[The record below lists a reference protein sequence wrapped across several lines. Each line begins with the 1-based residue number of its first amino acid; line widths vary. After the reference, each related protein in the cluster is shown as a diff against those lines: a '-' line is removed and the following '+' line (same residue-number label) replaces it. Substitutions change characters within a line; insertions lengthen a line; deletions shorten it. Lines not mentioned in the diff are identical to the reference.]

1 MTPWRERLL
10 AGSTPMAKRDAA
22 LAERDHAHRPL
33 LNIVGGVC
41 LAFGAASALFLV
53 AIVFIAISG
62 LADAFDGIVA
72 RVQEKSSRFG
82 DFLDHC
88 ADRAGDSLL
97 AACWL
102 VSNGVRIELAMAGI
116 IMTML
121 NGYIGTQI
129 EATYGVRSYESVG
142 RGEFVL
148 AIIVLPI
155 ISYILF
161 TNGWSAMHFAGLT
174 VAEWLAAMLLVAAVF
189 GVRPALPRRCPAG
202 AFVTER
208 TPITD
213 DPVILAPE
221 PRAASER
228 FRRRAV
234 SVLSRCRGADAAGDR
249 ARTAIR
255 GAFAS
260 FRIAIRR
267 RSTPR

>member
-1 MTPWRERLL
+1 MHPWRERL
-10 AGSTPMAKRDAA
+10 ARWFTPMAKRMPLSPNAITIIA
-22 LAERDHAHRPL
+22 LF
-33 LNIVGGVC
+33 LNVVGGLC
-41 LAFGAASALFLV
+41 LALGARHPALFLV

-72 RVQEKSSRFG
+72 RVQDKSSRFG

-102 VSNGVRIELAMAGI
+102 ASNGVRIELAMAGI

-155 ISYILF
+155 VSYSLF
-161 TNGWSAMHFAGLT
+161 TNGWNAMHFGGLT
-174 VAEWLAAMLLVAAVF
+174 VAEWLAALLLVAAVF
-189 GVRPALPRRCPAG
+189 GV
-202 AFVTER
+202 
-208 TPITD
+208 IQ
-213 DPVILAPE
+213 
-221 PRAASER
+221 R
-228 FRRRAV
+228 FRV
-234 SVLSRCRGADAAGDR
+234 AAKLE
-249 ARTAIR
+249 
-255 GAFAS
+255 
-260 FRIAIRR
+260 
-267 RSTPR
+267 RS